1 MQSTG
6 PDRVLTGRDG
16 LVWRPKQKQ
25 LKQIAFVKAQISLQ
39 YYNFQ
44 ANFIIPKDL
53 PKIRYIFSSLSHA
66 GPIIYP
72 FLFTHQLPVTL
83 STNLLQNA
91 GF

>member
-53 PKIRYIFSSLSHA
+53 LKIRYIFSSLSHA